1 MKRQTP
7 STWHRLSSLCGS
19 YKGRK
24 ASAALLRIA
33 ATVLA
38 GGLLSAVMVRFS
50 PGFGLDEKQLDAR
63 LSRESQQ
70 AVLQTH
76 DQERNPL
83 RFYAAWWKRVLAGD
97 LGFSQSLN
105 RPIRELLADRAPAT
119 IDLTLWGIAGAW
131 GLAIVFSLPTV
142 VRRLGRLAVLSSV
155 FSGMTASLPAAGIAI
170 LLFRLGGSA
179 KWMIALV
186 LFPRLYQ
193 YLRNVLQQAA
203 GMPHVLL
210 ARAKGLRWQPMLLRH
225 VLLPARAQLI
235 ALVAVSINMAFGA
248 AVAIE
253 AICDIPGLGQL
264 AWKAAAARDLPVL
277 VVLTV
282 MIALITQMSNLVAD
296 LCTPA
301 LRSQS

>member
-1 MKRQTP
+1 V
-7 STWHRLSSLCGS
+7 
-19 YKGRK
+19 GR
-24 ASAALLRIA
+24 ALLRIA
-33 ATVLA
+33 ATALA
-38 GGLLSAVMVRFS
+38 GGLLSATMVRFS
-50 PGFGLDEKQLDAR
+50 PGFGLDENQLDAR
-63 LSRESQQ
+63 LSRQSQQ
-70 AVLQTH
+70 AVLRSH
-76 DQERNPL
+76 DQERNLL
-83 RFYAAWWKRVLAGD
+83 RFYAAWWKHVLAGD

-119 IDLTLWGIAGAW
+119 IDLMLWGIAGAW
-131 GLAIVFSLPTV
+131 MLAIVFSVPAV
-142 VRRLGRLAVLSSV
+142 VRRLRRLAALSSV
-155 FSGMTASLPAAGIAI
+155 LSGMTASLPAAGIAI

-193 YLRNVLQQAA
+193 YLRNVLLQAS

-225 VLLPARAQLI
+225 VLLPVRPQLI

-282 MIALITQMSNLVAD
+282 MIALVTQMSNLVAD

>member
-1 MKRQTP
+1 MSPQMP
-7 STWHRLSSLCGS
+7 STDR
-19 YKGRK
+19 GRSRSRV
-24 ASAALLRIA
+24 ARALLRIA
-33 ATVLA
+33 ATALA
-38 GGLLSAVMVRFS
+38 GGLLSATMVRFS

-70 AVLQTH
+70 AVLRSH

-119 IDLTLWGIAGAW
+119 IDLMLWGIAGAW
-131 GLAIVFSLPTV
+131 MLAIVFSVPAV
-142 VRRLGRLAVLSSV
+142 VRRLRRLEALSSV
-155 FSGMTASLPAAGIAI
+155 LSGMTASLPAAGIAI
-170 LLFRLGGSA
+170 LLFRLGSSA

-193 YLRNVLQQAA
+193 YLRNVLQQASS
-203 GMPHVLL
+203 MPHVLL

-225 VLLPARAQLI
+225 VLLPARPQLI

-253 AICDIPGLGQL
+253 AIRDIPGLGQL

-282 MIALITQMSNLVAD
+282 VIALVTQMSNLVAD

>member
-1 MKRQTP
+1 MNP
-7 STWHRLSSLCGS
+7 PVLSTDAARSRNRV
-19 YKGRK
+19 GR
-24 ASAALLRIA
+24 ALLRIA
-33 ATVLA
+33 ATALA
-38 GGLLSAVMVRFS
+38 GGLLCAAMVRFS
-50 PGFGLDEKQLDAR
+50 PGFGLDEQQLDAR
-63 LSRESQQ
+63 LSRESQE
-70 AVLQTH
+70 AVRRSH

-119 IDLTLWGIAGAW
+119 IDLMLWGTAGAW
-131 GLAIVFSLPTV
+131 VLAIVFSIPAV
-142 VRRLGRLAVLSSV
+142 VRRVRRLAALSSV
-155 FSGMTASLPAAGIAI
+155 LSGMTASLPAAGIAI
-170 LLFRLGGSA
+170 LLFRLGISA

-193 YLRNVLQQAA
+193 YLRNLLQQAS
-203 GMPHVLL
+203 GRPHVLF
-210 ARAKGLRWQPMLLRH
+210 ARAKGLRWQPLLLRH
-225 VLLPARAQLI
+225 ILLPARAQLI
-235 ALVAVSINMAFGA
+235 ALIAVSINMAFGA

-264 AWKAAAARDLPVL
+264 AWKAASARDLPVL

-282 MIALITQMSNLVAD
+282 MMALVTQMSNLVAD
-296 LCTPA
+296 ACTPA

>member
-1 MKRQTP
+1 MNP
-7 STWHRLSSLCGS
+7 PVLSTDAARSRNRV
-19 YKGRK
+19 GR
-24 ASAALLRIA
+24 ALLRIA
-33 ATVLA
+33 ATALA
-38 GGLLSAVMVRFS
+38 GGLLCAAMVRFS
-50 PGFGLDEKQLDAR
+50 PGFGLDEQQLDAR
-63 LSRESQQ
+63 LSRESQE
-70 AVLQTH
+70 AVRRSH

-119 IDLTLWGIAGAW
+119 IDLMLWGTAGAW
-131 GLAIVFSLPTV
+131 VLAIVFSIPAV
-142 VRRLGRLAVLSSV
+142 VRRVRRLAALSSV
-155 FSGMTASLPAAGIAI
+155 LSGMTASLPAAGIAI
-170 LLFRLGGSA
+170 LLFRLGISA

-193 YLRNVLQQAA
+193 YLRNLLQQAS
-203 GMPHVLL
+203 GRPHVVF
-210 ARAKGLRWQPMLLRH
+210 ARAKGLRWQPLLLRH
-225 VLLPARAQLI
+225 ILLPARAQLI
-235 ALVAVSINMAFGA
+235 ALIAVSINMAFGA

-264 AWKAAAARDLPVL
+264 AWKAASARDLPVL

-282 MIALITQMSNLVAD
+282 MMALVTQMSNLVAD
-296 LCTPA
+296 VCTPA

>member
-1 MKRQTP
+1 MS
-7 STWHRLSSLCGS
+7 STDVSQLPLAYARGSERSGANRSRDREGAVTSSVT
-19 YKGRK
+19 R
-24 ASAALLRIA
+24 ALLRIA
-33 ATVLA
+33 ATVVA
-38 GGLLSAVMVRFS
+38 GGLLSTAMVRFS
-50 PGFGLDEKQLDAR
+50 PGFGVDERQLDAR
-63 LSRESQQ
+63 LSRESHE
-70 AVLQTH
+70 AVLRSH

-83 RFYAAWWKRVLAGD
+83 RFYAAWWKRVFAGD

-105 RPIRELLADRAPAT
+105 RPIRELLADRAPQT
-119 IDLTLWGIAGAW
+119 LDLMLWGIAGA
-131 GLAIVFSLPTV
+131 LA
-142 VRRLGRLAVLSSV
+142 
-155 FSGMTASLPAAGIAI
+155 ASLPAAGMAI

-193 YLRNVLQQAA
+193 YLRNVLQQAS
-203 GMPHVLL
+203 GKPHVLL
-210 ARAKGLRWQPMLLRH
+210 ARAKGLRWQPMLWRH

-235 ALVAVSINMAFGA
+235 ALAAVSINMAFGA

-264 AWKAAAARDLPVL
+264 AWKAATARDLPVL

-282 MIALITQMSNLVAD
+282 MIALVTQMSNLVAD
-296 LCTPA
+296 VCTPA

>member
-1 MKRQTP
+1 MSHPRP
-7 STWHRLSSLCGS
+7 STEEWRRE
-19 YKGRK
+19 GRR
-24 ASAALLRIA
+24 SRVGGALLRIG
-33 ATVLA
+33 ATILA
-38 GGLLSAVMVRFS
+38 GGLLSAAMVSFS

-63 LSRESQQ
+63 LSRESQE
-70 AVLQTH
+70 AALRSH
-76 DQERNPL
+76 DHERDPL
-83 RFYAAWWKRVLAGD
+83 RFYAAWWKHVLTGD

-105 RPIRELLADRAPAT
+105 RPIGELLADRVPAT
-119 IDLTLWGIAGAW
+119 IDLTLWGIGGAW
-131 GLAIVFSLPTV
+131 VLAIVFSLPAV
-142 VRRLGRLAVLSSV
+142 ARRLRRLEAVSNVL
-155 FSGMTASLPAAGIAI
+155 SGMTASLPAAGIAI
-170 LLFRLGGSA
+170 LLFRMGSSA

-210 ARAKGLRWQPMLLRH
+210 AHAKGLRWQSLLLRH
-225 VLLPARAQLI
+225 ILLPTRAQLV
-235 ALVAVSINMAFGA
+235 ALIAVSINMAFGA

-264 AWKAAAARDLPVL
+264 AWKAAVARDLPVL

-282 MIALITQMSNLVAD
+282 MIALITQISNLVAD

>member
-1 MKRQTP
+1 
-7 STWHRLSSLCGS
+7 
-19 YKGRK
+19 
-24 ASAALLRIA
+24 
-33 ATVLA
+33 
-38 GGLLSAVMVRFS
+38 
-50 PGFGLDEKQLDAR
+50 
-63 LSRESQQ
+63 
-70 AVLQTH
+70 
-76 DQERNPL
+76 
-83 RFYAAWWKRVLAGD
+83 
-97 LGFSQSLN
+97 
-105 RPIRELLADRAPAT
+105 
-119 IDLTLWGIAGAW
+119 
-131 GLAIVFSLPTV
+131 
-142 VRRLGRLAVLSSV
+142 
-155 FSGMTASLPAAGIAI
+155 MTASLPAAGIAI

-210 ARAKGLRWQPMLLRH
+210 ARAKGLRWPMLLRH

-282 MIALITQMSNLVAD
+282 MIALVTQMSNLVAD
-296 LCTPA
+296 LSTPA

>member
-1 MKRQTP
+1 MNPPMP
-7 STWHRLSSLCGS
+7 SADAARSRNRV
-19 YKGRK
+19 GR
-24 ASAALLRIA
+24 ALVRIA
-33 ATVLA
+33 ATALA
-38 GGLLSAVMVRFS
+38 GGLLSAAMVRFS
-50 PGFGLDEKQLDAR
+50 PGFGLDEQQLDAR
-63 LSRESQQ
+63 LSRESQE
-70 AVLQTH
+70 AVRRSH

-119 IDLTLWGIAGAW
+119 IDLMLGGTAGAW
-131 GLAIVFSLPTV
+131 VLAIVFSIPAV
-142 VRRLGRLAVLSSV
+142 VRRVRRLAALSSV
-155 FSGMTASLPAAGIAI
+155 LSGMTASLPAAGIAI
-170 LLFRLGGSA
+170 LLFRLGISA

-193 YLRNVLQQAA
+193 YLRNLLQQAS
-203 GMPHVLL
+203 GRPHVLF
-210 ARAKGLRWQPMLLRH
+210 ARAKGLRWQPLLLRH
-225 VLLPARAQLI
+225 ILLPARAQLI
-235 ALVAVSINMAFGA
+235 ALIAVSINMAFGA

-264 AWKAAAARDLPVL
+264 AWKAASARDLPVL

-282 MIALITQMSNLVAD
+282 MMALVTQMSNLVAD
-296 LCTPA
+296 ACTPA